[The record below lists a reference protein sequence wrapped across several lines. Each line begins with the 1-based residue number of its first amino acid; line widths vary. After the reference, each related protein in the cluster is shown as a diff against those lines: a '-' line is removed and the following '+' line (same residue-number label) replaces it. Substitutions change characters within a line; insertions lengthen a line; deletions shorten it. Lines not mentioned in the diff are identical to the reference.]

1 MVIWLRNHNVELS
14 GDPRASA
21 DIGVCEDDDIL
32 RREAYASI
40 VTLEAAGQACRDRHD
55 AILAAAHDRAREIVA
70 QAEEEAQALKE
81 EARRERAEAEQR
93 GYEAGRTQALSEWYA
108 RVAQQASEQRAMHE
122 MLRER
127 MAELVVVAVEQIVRS
142 EDRGALFARSATA
155 IDRIAEGC
163 TSLKVRVHP
172 DDYEAAVR
180 EFGRFTD
187 EMRQR
192 GRTAPVTVMIDRA
205 LDRGACVCES
215 DLGVVDA
222 SLTTQ
227 LAAIR
232 DAVERALTHETV
244 AEEAT

>member
-1 MVIWLRNHNVELS
+1 MVIWLRNHKVELS
-14 GDPRASA
+14 GDPLASA
-21 DIGVCEDDDIL
+21 DIGVCEEEDIL

-40 VTLEAAGQACRDRHD
+40 VTLETAAQACRERHD
-55 AILAAAHDRAREIVA
+55 AIIAAAQDRAREIVA
-70 QAEEEAQALKE
+70 QAEEEAQALKD

-93 GYEAGRTQALSEWYA
+93 GYEAGKTQALSEWYA
-108 RVAQQASEQRAMHE
+108 RVAQQTSEQRAMHD

-172 DDYEAAVR
+172 DDYEAAAR

-187 EMRQR
+187 EMRRR
-192 GRTAPVTVMIDRA
+192 GRMAPVTVMIDRA
-205 LDRGACVCES
+205 LDRGACLCES

-222 SLTTQ
+222 SLATQ

-232 DAVERALTHETV
+232 EAVERALKHEIET
-244 AEEAT
+244 EAV

>member
-1 MVIWLRNHNVELS
+1 MVIWLRNHKVELS
-14 GDPRASA
+14 GDPLASA
-21 DIGVCEDDDIL
+21 DIGVCEEEDIL

-40 VTLEAAGQACRDRHD
+40 VTLETAALACRERHD
-55 AILAAAHDRAREIVA
+55 AIIAAAQDRAREIVA
-70 QAEEEAQALKE
+70 QAEEEAQALKD
-81 EARRERAEAEQR
+81 EACRERAEAEQR
-93 GYEAGRTQALSEWYA
+93 GYEAGKTQALSEWYA
-108 RVAQQASEQRAMHE
+108 RVAQQISEQRAMHD

-142 EDRGALFARSATA
+142 EDRGELFARSATA

-172 DDYEAAVR
+172 DDYEAAAR

-192 GRTAPVTVMIDRA
+192 GRIAPVTVMIDRA
-205 LDRGACVCES
+205 LDRGACLCES

-222 SLTTQ
+222 SLATQ

-232 DAVERALTHETV
+232 EAVERALKHEIET
-244 AEEAT
+244 EAV

>member
-1 MVIWLRNHNVELS
+1 MVIWLRNHNVELT
-14 GDPRASA
+14 GDPIASA
-21 DIGVCEDDDIL
+21 DIGVFEDDDIL

-40 VTLEAAGQACRDRHD
+40 VALEAAGKACRDRHS
-55 AILAAAHDRAREIVA
+55 AIIAAAQDRAMEIVA
-70 QAEEEAQALKE
+70 QAEDEARAVKE
-81 EARRERAEAEQR
+81 EARRALAEAEQR
-93 GYEAGRTQALSEWYA
+93 GYEAGKTQALSEWYA
-108 RVAQQASEQRAMHE
+108 RVAQQTSEQRAMHD

-172 DDYEAAVR
+172 DDYEAAAR

-192 GRTAPVTVMIDRA
+192 GRMAPVTVMIDRA
-205 LDRGACVCES
+205 LDQGACLCES

-222 SLTTQ
+222 SLATQ

-232 DAVERALTHETV
+232 EAVERALKHEIE
-244 AEEAT
+244 AEAV

>member
-1 MVIWLRNHNVELS
+1 MVIWLRNHNIEWS
-14 GDPRASA
+14 GDPCAA
-21 DIGVCEDDDIL
+21 TDIGVCEDDDIL

-40 VTLEAAGQACRDRHD
+40 VALEAAGAACRERHD
-55 AILAAAHDRAREIVA
+55 AVLAAAQERAREIVA
-70 QAEEEAQALKE
+70 LAEEEARALKE
-81 EARRERAEAEQR
+81 QAERAFSEAEQR
-93 GYEAGRTQALSEWYA
+93 GYEAGKTQALSEWYA

-122 MLRER
+122 MLRTR

-142 EDRGALFARSATA
+142 EDRSALFARSATV

-172 DDYEAAVR
+172 DDYEAAAR

-192 GRTAPVTVMIDRA
+192 GRMAPVTVTIDGQ
-205 LDRGACVCES
+205 LDRGACLCES

-232 DAVERALTHETV
+232 EAVQRALTHEIE
-244 AEEAT
+244 EEAT